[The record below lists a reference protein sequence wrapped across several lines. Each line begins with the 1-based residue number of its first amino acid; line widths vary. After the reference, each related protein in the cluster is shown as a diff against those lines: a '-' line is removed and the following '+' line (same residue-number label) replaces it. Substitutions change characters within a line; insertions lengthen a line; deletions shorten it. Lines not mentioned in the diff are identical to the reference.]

1 MDTMVRIGETTM
13 PNSIIAHALDGL
25 ENIINYS
32 EEDDTFNKD
41 ELHHRLFNEDYFIIG
56 YYEAK
61 KWLKRYDLDA
71 FDVID
76 EVQEYEK
83 SNFGETNTKINS
95 ESMVN
100 MFAYIKGEEL
110 LIEAFEEVDMD
121 DNATLQQ
128 MKALATYLDDKLSY
142 NQYICIGK

>member
-1 MDTMVRIGETTM
+1 MEMDKMVRIGERTM
-13 PNSIIAHALDGL
+13 PISIIAHALDGL
-25 ENIINYS
+25 ENIINYMD
-32 EEDDTFNKD
+32 EDDTFDKN

-61 KWLKRYDLDA
+61 QWLKRYDLDA

-83 SNFGETNTKINS
+83 SQFGETNTKINS

-100 MFAYIKGEEL
+100 MFVYVKGEEL
-110 LIEAFEEVDMD
+110 LWEALDNVDMD
-121 DNATLQQ
+121 DNATLKQ
-128 MKALATYLDDKLSY
+128 MKALATYLDEKLSE
-142 NQYICIGK
+142 N